1 MVSKE
6 YIATQG
12 PLPHTVNDF
21 WRMVWEQRCT
31 TIVMLTHCTE
41 NGRVTIH
48 SATILPVL
56 ILQDKCEQYWP
67 DERVNRTLVYGELL
81 VTVGTRQT
89 KANYIKTTFLVQHQ
103 DVSQ

>member
-1 MVSKE
+1 MASKE

-21 WRMVWEQRCT
+21 WRMVWEQRCA

-48 SATILPVL
+48 SAI
-56 ILQDKCEQYWP
+56 I
-67 DERVNRTLVYGELL
+67 
-81 VTVGTRQT
+81 
-89 KANYIKTTFLVQHQ
+89 
-103 DVSQ
+103 